1 MQEIVAQLIA
11 LISDA
16 DQAIEKIDSLQ
27 AGLEQVI
34 NESGVVVL
42 AGDIGV
48 GMEGVTSVVIPPL
61 IMVSRSRGFATST
74 AR

>member
-1 MQEIVAQLIA
+1 
-11 LISDA
+11 
-16 DQAIEKIDSLQ
+16 LQ